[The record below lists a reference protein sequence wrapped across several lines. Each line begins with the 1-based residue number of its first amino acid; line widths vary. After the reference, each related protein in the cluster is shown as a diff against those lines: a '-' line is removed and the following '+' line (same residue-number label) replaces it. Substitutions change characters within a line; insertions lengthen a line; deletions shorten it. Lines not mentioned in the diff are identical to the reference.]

1 MPPILRWTLA
11 LAVLGIAAGWLLT
24 RPQGFE
30 AAALDG
36 VSADVA
42 HGEQVFLAAGCASC
56 HVAPEAEA
64 EDGAPPVLSG
74 GQRFASPFGTFLAPN
89 ISPHPVHGVGGWS
102 DAELVTAIM
111 HGVSPDGAHYYPA
124 FPYAAYGRAEPE
136 DILSLIAY
144 LRTLPESDV
153 PSQPHEVG
161 FPFNIRRGLGLWKRL
176 FVPEGWV
183 VDAARTPEAARGRY
197 LAEALAHCGEC
208 HTPRNVLGGL
218 DTDRWLAGGPNPA
231 GEGRIPNI
239 TPGGLDWSES
249 DIVAYLTTGFT
260 PEYDTAGGEMV
271 AVIENLS
278 QLPEA
283 DRQAIAAYLKAV
295 SPVE

>member
-64 EDGAPPVLSG
+64 EDGAPRVLSG